1 MANPKKKKS
10 PFLNMDMYTNQGDYT
25 SEFGVQMP
33 SLTMAPT
40 MQQDYLNIPNVQN
53 NTEFLEQFGRDNSL
67 ADAPLA
73 DLNADVTTGTA
84 SSAGVPT
91 GSTGQMQR
99 EMNGWRNLPKG
110 SVSGGNMGYL
120 AGQQEILNNLIAQ
133 DSSADKPKMLSV
145 DDVLGSN
152 TRAAMNYYESKGM
165 YMTPALYLSQ
175 NVEQYKKNWAK
186 MSPEQ
191 KKAAGSKLGDVT
203 VKETVNQEKKA
214 AEAAA
219 NPANAFP
226 NVGPVAP
233 EQTAAGDSLYQL
245 PPYLGGLAGISPSI
259 PEYFG
264 MAGKNMMENQEVQG
278 QFKPIVTTPKP
289 SKTKKEA
296 EKGDYV
302 DITTLS
308 PEELNTKFNMRKV
321 ERNWLQKMFGIGKD
335 LDENPRYEYTP
346 LMDAPN
352 AGGWVAPAKYLP
364 ILGLGKGAKAAQKT
378 IGPYTPNWQFARPR
392 YTPPR
397 VPLRLNPGQTA
408 AKATGQ
414 AAKKGPKKLGG
425 KKKGKLRK
433 KMYGGEVG
441 NYMDMQNIQP
451 FK

>member
-1 MANPKKKKS
+1 
-10 PFLNMDMYTNQGDYT
+10 
-25 SEFGVQMP
+25 
-33 SLTMAPT
+33 
-40 MQQDYLNIPNVQN
+40 
-53 NTEFLEQFGRDNSL
+53 
-67 ADAPLA
+67 
-73 DLNADVTTGTA
+73 
-84 SSAGVPT
+84 
-91 GSTGQMQR
+91 
-99 EMNGWRNLPKG
+99 MNGWRNLPKG

-145 DDVLGSN
+145 DDVLGGN
-152 TRAAMNYYESKGM
+152 TRAAMDYYESKGM
-165 YMTPALYLSQ
+165 YMTPALYLSE

-191 KKAAGSKLGDVT
+191 KKAAGAKLGDVT
-203 VKETVNQEKKA
+203 VEETVNQEKKA

-233 EQTAAGDSLYQL
+233 EQTAAGDSLYQI
-245 PPYLGGLAGISPSI
+245 PPYLGGLAGVSQI

-264 MAGKNMMENQEVQG
+264 MDQKNMMENQEVQG
-278 QFKPIVTTPKP
+278 QFEPIVTTPKQQKGKAIKKGINANPLARAVAGALDP
-289 SKTKKEA
+289 SGIYRA
-296 EKGDYV
+296 A
-302 DITTLS
+302 I
-308 PEELNTKFNMRKV
+308 
-321 ERNWLQKMFGIGKD
+321 FGINPPTYDSNVKAKKGEKTL
-335 LDENPRYEYTP
+335 LDFYEQQQANKSDFQEWGEYLAPQYFDKGLQLQDRGDGQYQLAPSTQY
-346 LMDAPN
+346 PN
-352 AGGWVAPAKYLP
+352 AGGWLEKVKYIP
-364 ILGLGKGAKAAQKT
+364 ILGLDKGAKAAQKT

-425 KKKGKLRK
+425 KKKGKLRQ